1 VFVFVE
7 IKYFVSQTRTLLKV
21 YRYLALAA
29 FWPPLLYSLSYWKSV
44 VKQTI
49 ETAGVFVFFVYLT
62 ALYQL
67 HCFSLLGGEVA
78 KENIWT
84 EAG

>member
-21 YRYLALAA
+21 YRYLAIAA

-44 VKQTI
+44 VKQTT
-49 ETAGVFVFFVYLT
+49 ETAGGVRFLRVFDGSVSA
-62 ALYQL
+62 ALL
-67 HCFSLLGGEVA
+67 
-78 KENIWT
+78 
-84 EAG
+84 